1 MTRKHYIAMAQAFKL
16 VKVHGGDT
24 DTIAKLA
31 RELASVL
38 KVDNPRFDKDK
49 FLTACGVE

>member
-16 VKVHGGDT
+16 VKVHDGDIET
-24 DTIAKLA
+24 LTKLA
-31 RELASVL
+31 HELASVL

-49 FLTACGVE
+49 FLTACGVK